1 MLRDTTASRSFT
13 MRLSVRALGAVLGL
27 ACAAAFM
34 TAPPAAAQVA
44 GQNVNMVSGT
54 KWPTG
59 DPFLQRQNEPSMAVS
74 TRNPMHILAG
84 ANNYRSVDLEQV
96 LSGGGETGDAWLAVQ
111 VLRWRVYL
119 AEQSFA
125 WLP

>member
-1 MLRDTTASRSFT
+1 
-13 MRLSVRALGAVLGL
+13 MRLSVRALCAVLGL
-27 ACAAAFM
+27 VCAATFL

-84 ANNYRSVDLEQV
+84 ANDYRSVDLEQV
-96 LSGGGETGDAWLAVQ
+96 LSGGAETGDAWLG
-111 VLRWRVYL
+111 LFKSFDGGFTW
-119 AEQSFA
+119 QSNL
-125 WLP
+125 LPLFFYKSGINKSVTQ